1 MTSAPCAALVMA
13 MNRISLQPA
22 CILHRV
28 PYRNTSA
35 LIEAFTPEY
44 GRVGLVARGVFG
56 RKSRWQGL
64 LQPFIPLL
72 LSWQGRGELYTLT
85 DAEPNGRDITLPG
98 REVLSA
104 FYLNELLMRLTQRMD
119 AHPGL
124 YALYMQSLARLRNEE
139 PEQVLRVFERGLLQE
154 LGYGLN
160 LTEEA
165 ESGVAVQ
172 AGRAYRF
179 MVERGPVPAAADEE
193 GLVVDGA
200 TLLALAA
207 GRLPDRDTRRDAKRL
222 MREILGFYLGDK
234 PLKTRSLHWPRR
246 AEGRVT

>member
-1 MTSAPCAALVMA
+1 
-13 MNRISLQPA
+13 MNRINLQPA

-35 LIEAFTPEY
+35 LIEAFTEEH

-72 LSWQGRGELYTLT
+72 ISWQGRGELYTLT
-85 DAEPNGRDITLPG
+85 DAEPNGRSLILPG

-104 FYLNELLMRLTQRMD
+104 FYMNELLMRLTQRMD

-124 YALYMQSLARLRNEE
+124 YGLYMHSLERLREE
-139 PEQVLRVFERGLLQE
+139 EAEQVLRVFERELLQE

-160 LTEEA
+160 LTHEA
-165 ESGVAVQ
+165 ESGAPVQ
-172 AGRAYRF
+172 SGRRYRF
-179 MVERGPVPAAADEE
+179 IVERGPVPAEVTEE
-193 GLVVDGA
+193 GALVEGA
-200 TLLALAA
+200 TLLALATGA
-207 GRLPDRDTRRDAKRL
+207 LPNADTRREAKRL
-222 MREILGFYLGDK
+222 MRDVLAFYLGDK
-234 PLKTRSLHWPRR
+234 PLKTRSLHWRRR
-246 AEGRVT
+246 AEGG

>member
-1 MTSAPCAALVMA
+1 MA
-13 MNRISLQPA
+13 MNRVSLQPA

-35 LIEAFTPEY
+35 LIEAFTRDH

-64 LQPFIPLL
+64 LQPFIPVLI
-72 LSWQGRGELYTLT
+72 SWQGRGELYTLT
-85 DAEPNGRDITLPG
+85 DAEPNGRDISLPG

-124 YALYMQSLARLRNEE
+124 YALYLNSLARLRDEE
-139 PEQVLRVFERGLLQE
+139 PEQVLRVFERELLQE

-160 LTEEA
+160 LTHEA
-165 ESGVAVQ
+165 EGGAAVQ
-172 AGRAYRF
+172 PGRRYRF
-179 MVERGPVPAAADEE
+179 IVERGPVPVADDAP
-193 GLVVDGA
+193 GTVVDGA
-200 TLLALAA
+200 TLLGLAA
-207 GRLPDRDTRRDAKRL
+207 GTLQEPPVRREAKRL
-222 MREILGFYLGDK
+222 MRDVLAFYLGDR
-234 PLKTRSLHWPRR
+234 PLKTRSLHWHRR
-246 AEGRVT
+246 ADGA